1 MIMNLKVNKPYKG
14 LNLIAVLSII
24 TLFYSLSVAQA
35 EDWVYEVRKQDD
47 LWNITVDHLIDIS
60 YVEKVQKLNK
70 IIDPWHILP
79 GTIIKIPTQWVRH
92 FPALVRVLNLQGT
105 AQILEDEATQ
115 SKPLNVGD
123 IVVLGDKVST
133 SVNSTLVLGFLDGS
147 QVLLQENSTLKI
159 DSLMLL
165 ENTGMLDSQMQ
176 LLSGRMETQVTPGV
190 GNARKFMITTPATV
204 TSVRGTDYRIS
215 AEGEKEQSITE
226 VVEGK
231 VLVESSIGSDLVK
244 AGFGTVSVKGQD
256 SKPPVKLLS
265 APDITSIPK
274 PFLQVPIQFSLPVT
288 ENIQGYRVQLAKTE
302 EFQDILFD
310 KPFLS
315 NILRGPDLADGDYYI
330 RVRAIDMHQLEG
342 YNAEQVIT
350 INARPEAPFLVSP
363 KTGEGILLEDGV
375 EFSWSNQEGTEQY
388 HLQISNTADFSK
400 ILVDISDINDSE
412 ITVTNELP
420 LGKYYWRIAGVDHD
434 GDGPFCDAQMFRRIV
449 PAPEIEAPEF
459 TDDTL
464 TIRSRK
470 GLPGQSYH
478 FQMSDDESFSELLID
493 KRTDEPSFEID
504 KPNGGEYFIRVRTI
518 DPDGFVGPFAKPQSI
533 DIPYSLYWYLS
544 VLMLLALI
552 AL

>member
-1 MIMNLKVNKPYKG
+1 MNLKVNKPYKG

-35 EDWVYEVRKQDD
+35 EDWVYEVRKQDN

-244 AGFGTVSVKGQD
+244 AGFGTVSVKGQE

>member
-1 MIMNLKVNKPYKG
+1 MNLKVNKPYKG

-35 EDWVYEVRKQDD
+35 EDWVYEVRKQDN

-518 DPDGFVGPFAKPQSI
+518 DPDGFVGPFANPQSI
-533 DIPYSLYWYLS
+533 DVPYSLYWYLS

>member
-35 EDWVYEVRKQDD
+35 EDWVYEVRKQDN

-244 AGFGTVSVKGQD
+244 AGFGTVSVKGQE

-518 DPDGFVGPFAKPQSI
+518 DPDGFVGPFANPQSI
-533 DIPYSLYWYLS
+533 DVPYSLYWYLS